1 MATTNEGTASSSGT
15 VTIGV
20 EGDISVS
27 ATNLVLAETD
37 APVSVSLAAQLG
49 VNATDADGSEQVT
62 GVTVTLSN
70 VPEGA
75 VMGAGWVAGAV
86 AGSYSWSGAS
96 TAGVPA
102 FTLPADWSGVV
113 NGNVAGTTDEGG
125 ADNKPFTVTVN
136 ATNDAPMLTVS
147 DLRISE
153 EGLLGANPDNS
164 PNPSDTTDST
174 SAEATAGVTDIDSS
188 AFTFTLSAPSGLSSG
203 GQPVVW
209 SGMGSTT
216 LVGSVGGNPVIQ
228 VSVDLTGKYTVTL
241 LGPVDHAF
249 GDDQEGL
256 KTFTFNLSVSDGDLS
271 DTKQVNVVIE
281 DDMPV
286 ITGIE
291 SLEVMNVAAITTGG
305 LFGVSFGADGPLA
318 TGGLKLT
325 GWPDLVGITET
336 LSADGKTLVATI
348 DDSGLPPKV
357 FYTLTLNENNT
368 YSFNLVTPQ
377 PTQTFAIGSQF
388 GAGGPVETIGVTAGG
403 IGVLFDGLLF
413 NGSVNN
419 PQNLPSGDLDD
430 LNPNNNGFGIKNGNL
445 DNNEGFKVSTTT
457 AVDGLSF
464 NVYGVGNTNTSTIQW
479 VAYAAD
485 GVTVID
491 SGELVLS
498 GLKGAMQLAS
508 IEPDGEFSQL
518 YVRFVLDGNDSV
530 RIENFG
536 VIDKITPP
544 DIELDFSAT
553 LTDGDGDQASAN
565 FTVSVNSNEPPVASN
580 ILVVGSNTS
589 DIPDSTGTPTTGDD
603 HKVPNSDGSVDGVV
617 AGGAGH
623 DILVGDVGGTTT
635 NFIPGQN
642 YNIALLVDVS
652 GSMAGARLSML
663 KASLTHLAN
672 QLKEHDGEIN
682 VTLISFATNA
692 SERVTIVGLDASN
705 VINLTNAIDALVA
718 NGGTNYEAAF
728 NQAVQWFNN
737 GTQADPDYENLTFFV
752 TDGNPT
758 YYINDSNQVAGP
770 GDSTTYTVIK
780 ESVDAFESL
789 SGISQVNAIGV
800 TSSVNQELLKFFD
813 NTTETGSQF
822 YSAGSY
828 LDLATFG
835 SGGSGIN
842 AAAGWVR
849 SGDQQGTHTVT
860 DGYLRIREDRTNSDT
875 DRTVLALAV
884 ANAIQISAAQAGAS
898 LQFQY
903 ALSSVN
909 ASDSFT
915 WKLVRLNGGVWDLAN
930 PLQSG
935 TVTGI
940 SNSGTTSSS
949 TITTNGLEVGQYG
962 FVFELLDSSSSRT
975 AEVRIDNIRIEQ
987 GFNAPIGEAQIV
999 TSAEQLT
1006 AALTEGDQITV
1017 LLGAGNDVVD
1027 GGAGND
1033 ILFGD
1038 VLNTD
1043 ALATQLGLS
1052 LPVGS
1057 GWLVFETLE
1066 TNHGWTRAQTVD
1078 YIRTHLTELSEESGR
1093 SGGNDTLSGGSG
1105 NDLLFGQEGSDI
1117 LDGGDGDDYLDGG
1130 SGNDS
1135 LIGGAGN
1142 DILIGGLGSDILLGG
1157 LGSDIMTGGAGSDT
1171 FKWLAGDVGGT
1182 DVIKDFTTGTGG
1194 DVLDISELLTGE
1206 HASKESLDA
1215 YLTFTSGP
1223 GTGKS
1228 TLTIDLDGAGSGTTT
1243 HVIQFD
1249 NIDLTLGGT
1258 RNDQTIIEDLLNQG
1272 NLKVDP

>member
-1 MATTNEGTASSSGT
+1 
-15 VTIGV
+15 VV
-20 EGDISVS
+20 
-27 ATNLVLAETD
+27 
-37 APVSVSLAAQLG
+37 
-49 VNATDADGSEQVT
+49 
-62 GVTVTLSN
+62 
-70 VPEGA
+70 
-75 VMGAGWVAGAV
+75 
-86 AGSYSWSGAS
+86 
-96 TAGVPA
+96 GVPN

-113 NGNVAGTTDEGG
+113 NGNVAGATDEDG
-125 ADNKPFTVTVN
+125 AGNQGFTVTII
-136 ATNDAPMLTVS
+136 ATNDAPVLVVS

-153 EGLLGANPDNS
+153 EGLPGANPDTS
-164 PNPSDTTDST
+164 PNPGDTTNST
-174 SAEATAGVTDIDSS
+174 SADATAGVTDIDSS
-188 AFTFTLSAPSGLSSG
+188 VFTFTLSAPSGLSSG

-209 SGMGSTT
+209 NGMGSA
-216 LVGSVGGNPVIQ
+216 LLIGSVGGNPVIR
-228 VSVDLTGKYTVTL
+228 VSVDLMGKYTVDL
-241 LGPVDHAF
+241 LGPIDHEF
-249 GDDQEGL
+249 GDNQEGL
-256 KTFTFNLSVSDGDLS
+256 KTFTFNLSVSDGELS

-325 GWPDLVGITET
+325 GWPDLAGITET

-348 DDSGLPPKV
+348 DDSGQPPKV

-403 IGVLFDGLLF
+403 ISVLFDGLLF
-413 NGSVNN
+413 NDSVYN
-419 PQNLPSGDLDD
+419 PQNLPSSDADD

-464 NVYGVGNTNTSTIQW
+464 NVYAVGNTNTSTIQW

-485 GVTVID
+485 GVTVVD

-498 GLKGAMQLAS
+498 GLKGSMQLAS

-530 RIENFG
+530 RIENFE
-536 VIDKITPP
+536 VIDNIMPP

-565 FTVSVNSNEPPVASN
+565 FTVSVKSNEPPVTSN

-589 DIPDSTGTPTTGDD
+589 DTPDSTGTPTTGDD
-603 HKVPNSDGSVDGVV
+603 HKVPNSDSSVDGVV

-652 GSMAGARLSML
+652 GSMAGARLNML

-682 VTLISFATNA
+682 ITLISFATNA

-705 VINLTNAIDALVA
+705 VLSLTNAIDALVA

-737 GTQADPDYENLTFFV
+737 GSQADPDYENLTFFV

-770 GDSTTYTVIK
+770 GDSTTYTVVK

-813 NTTETGSQF
+813 NTTETSSEF

-835 SGGSGIN
+835 SGGNGIN

-875 DRTVLALAV
+875 DRTVLTLAV
-884 ANAIQISAAQAGAS
+884 ANAIQIAAVQAGAS

-915 WKLVRLNGGVWDLAN
+915 WQLVRLDGGVWDLAN

-940 SNSGTTSSS
+940 SNSGTTSYS
-949 TITTNGLEVGQYG
+949 TITTNGLAAGQYG
-962 FVFELLDSSSSRT
+962 FVFELLDNSSSRS
-975 AEVRIDNIRIEQ
+975 AEVRIDNIRIEE

-1006 AALTEGDQITV
+1006 AALTEGDQVTV

-1043 ALATQLGLS
+1043 ELASQLGLN
-1052 LPVGS
+1052 LPAGS

-1105 NDLLFGQEGSDI
+1105 NDILFGQEGNDI
-1117 LDGGDGDDYLDGG
+1117 LDGGDGDDYLHGG
-1130 SGNDS
+1130 SGNDT
-1135 LIGGAGN
+1135 LIGGLGN
-1142 DILIGGLGSDILLGG
+1142 DILIGGLGSDT
-1157 LGSDIMTGGAGSDT
+1157 MTGGAGSDT
-1171 FKWLAGDVGGT
+1171 FKWLAGDADGST
-1182 DVIKDFTTGTGG
+1182 DTITDFTLGAPQSGG
-1194 DVLDISELLTGE
+1194 DVLDLSDLLVGVPTLGNNE
-1206 HASKESLDA
+1206 DLAAVLDS
-1215 YLTFTSGP
+1215 YLQFNTAT
-1223 GTGKS
+1223 K
-1228 TLTIDLDGAGSGTTT
+1228 TLTIDPAGAGGSQELT
-1243 HVIQFD
+1243 IQFQ
-1249 NIDLTLGGT
+1249 NSLGIASLGS
-1258 RNDQTIIEDLLNQG
+1258 NQEIIKHLLDDG

>member
-1 MATTNEGTASSSGT
+1 
-15 VTIGV
+15 
-20 EGDISVS
+20 
-27 ATNLVLAETD
+27 
-37 APVSVSLAAQLG
+37 
-49 VNATDADGSEQVT
+49 
-62 GVTVTLSN
+62 
-70 VPEGA
+70 
-75 VMGAGWVAGAV
+75 
-86 AGSYSWSGAS
+86 SGAS
-96 TAGVPA
+96 TADVPT

-113 NGNVAGTTDEGG
+113 SGNVAGTTDEGG
-125 ADNKPFTVTVN
+125 AANQAFTVTIN
-136 ATNDAPMLTVS
+136 ATNDAPMLSVS

-153 EGLLGANPDNS
+153 EGLAWANPDNS
-164 PNPSDTTDST
+164 PYPDDTTDST
-174 SAEATAGVTDIDSS
+174 SASATASVTDIDSS
-188 AFTFTLSAPSGLSSG
+188 AFTFTLSAPSSLSSG

-209 SGMGSTT
+209 SGMGSA
-216 LVGSVGGNPVIQ
+216 LLIGSVGGSPVIQ
-228 VSVDLTGKYTVTL
+228 VSVDPTGKYTVDL
-241 LGPVDHAF
+241 LGPIDHEF
-249 GDDQEGL
+249 GDNQEGL

-291 SLEVMNVAAITTGG
+291 SLEVMNVAGITTGG

-325 GWPDLVGITET
+325 GWPDLAGITET

-348 DDSGLPPKV
+348 DGSGLPPKV
-357 FYTLTLNENNT
+357 FYTLTLNEDDT

-377 PTQTFAIGSQF
+377 PTQTLAIGAQF

-403 IGVLFDGLLF
+403 IDILFDGLLF
-413 NGSVNN
+413 NSNVNN
-419 PQNLPSGDLDD
+419 PQNLPGSDLDD
-430 LNPNNNGFGIKNGNL
+430 LNPNSNGFGIKNGNL
-445 DNNEGFKVSTTT
+445 DHNEGFRVTTSA

-485 GVTVID
+485 GVTVVD

-498 GLKGAMQLAS
+498 GLKSAMQMAT
-508 IEPDGEFSQL
+508 IESSGEFSQL
-518 YVRFVLDGNDSV
+518 DIRFVLDGNNSV
-530 RIENFG
+530 RIEEFA
-536 VIDKITPP
+536 VIDRVTPP
-544 DIELDFSAT
+544 DIDLNFSAT

-565 FTVSVNSNEPPVASN
+565 FTVSVKSNEPPVASN

-589 DIPDSTGTPTTGDD
+589 DTPDSTGTPTTGDD
-603 HKVPNSDGSVDGVV
+603 HKVPNPTGSVDGVV
-617 AGGAGH
+617 AGGTGH
-623 DILVGDVGGTTT
+623 DILVGDVGGTAT
-635 NFIPGQN
+635 NFIPGEN
-642 YNIALLVDVS
+642 YNIALVVDVS

-663 KASLTHLAN
+663 QASLTHLAN
-672 QLKEHDGEIN
+672 QLKDHDGEIN

-705 VINLTNAIDALVA
+705 VNTLIGAINDLVA

-737 GTQADPDYENLTFFV
+737 GSKADPGYQNLTFFV

-758 YYINDSNQVAGP
+758 YYLNDSNQVAGP
-770 GDSTTYTVIK
+770 GNSTTYTVVK
-780 ESVDAFESL
+780 ESVDAFAAL
-789 SGISQVNAIGV
+789 SSISQVNAIGV
-800 TSSVNQELLKFFD
+800 TNSVNQELLKFFD

-822 YSAGSY
+822 YSAGSF

-835 SGGSGIN
+835 SGGTGIN
-842 AAAGWVR
+842 AASGWVR
-849 SGDQQGTHTVT
+849 SGDAQGTHTVT
-860 DGYLRIREDRTNSDT
+860 GGYLQIREDRTNADT

-909 ASDSFT
+909 GSDSFT
-915 WKLVRLNGGVWDLAN
+915 WKLVRLDGGVWDLAN

-940 SNSGTTSSS
+940 STSGTTAYS
-949 TITTNGLEVGQYG
+949 TITTNGLAAGQYG
-962 FVFELLDSSSSRT
+962 FVFELLDSSNNRT

-1017 LLGAGNDVVD
+1017 LLGAGNDVLE

-1043 ALATQLGLS
+1043 ALAIQLGLN
-1052 LPVGS
+1052 LPAGS

-1078 YIRTHLTELSEESGR
+1078 YIRTHLTELSQESGR
-1093 SGGNDTLSGGSG
+1093 SGGNDTLYGGSG
-1105 NDLLFGQEGSDI
+1105 NDILFGQEGNDI
-1117 LDGGDGDDYLDGG
+1117 LDGGDGDDYLHGG
-1130 SGNDS
+1130 S
-1135 LIGGAGN
+1135 GN
-1142 DILIGGLGSDILLGG
+1142 DILIGGLGNDILIGG
-1157 LGSDIMTGGAGSDT
+1157 LGNDTMTGGAGSDT
-1171 FKWLAGDVGGT
+1171 FKWLAGDADGST
-1182 DVIKDFTTGTGG
+1182 DTITDFTLGAPLSGG
-1194 DVLDISELLTGE
+1194 DVLDLSDLLVG
-1206 HASKESLDA
+1206 ASADA
-1215 YLTFTSGP
+1215 SALQPYLNFSYDAVNGQTV
-1223 GTGKS
+1223 
-1228 TLTIDLDGAGSGTTT
+1228 LTIDTNGATNGVEVHQTILFDG
-1243 HVIQFD
+1243 
-1249 NIDLTLGGT
+1249 IDLTTLGS
-1258 RNDQTIIEDLLNQG
+1258 NQDIINKLLEDG

>member
-1 MATTNEGTASSSGT
+1 
-15 VTIGV
+15 
-20 EGDISVS
+20 
-27 ATNLVLAETD
+27 
-37 APVSVSLAAQLG
+37 
-49 VNATDADGSEQVT
+49 
-62 GVTVTLSN
+62 
-70 VPEGA
+70 
-75 VMGAGWVAGAV
+75 
-86 AGSYSWSGAS
+86 SYSWSGTS
-96 TAGVPA
+96 VAGVPG

-113 NGNVAGTTDEGG
+113 DGNVAGTTDEGG
-125 ADNKPFTVTVN
+125 AANQDFTVTVT

-164 PNPSDTTDST
+164 PNPGDTTDST
-174 SAEATAGVTDIDSS
+174 SANATAGVTDIDSS
-188 AFTFTLSAPSGLSSG
+188 AFTFTLSAPSSLSSG

-209 SGMGSTT
+209 SGIGSAI

-228 VSVDLTGKYTVTL
+228 VSVDPTGKYTVDL
-241 LGPVDHAF
+241 LGPIDHEF
-249 GDDQEGL
+249 GDNQEGL
-256 KTFTFNLSVSDGDLS
+256 ETFTFNLSVSDGDLS
-271 DTKQVNVVIE
+271 DTKQVSVVIE

-291 SLEVMNVAAITTGG
+291 SLEVMNVATITTGG

-318 TGGLKLT
+318 SGGLTLT
-325 GWPDLVGITET
+325 GWPDLAGITET
-336 LSADGKTLVATI
+336 LSMDGKTLVATI
-348 DDSGLPPKV
+348 DGSGQPPEV
-357 FYTLTLNENNT
+357 FYTLTLNEDNT

-377 PTQTFAIGSQF
+377 PTQTFSIGSQF

-419 PQNLPSGDLDD
+419 PQNLPGSDADN

-457 AVDGLSF
+457 GVDGLSF

-498 GLKGAMQLAS
+498 GLNGSMQLAS

-565 FTVSVNSNEPPVASN
+565 FTVSVKSNEPPVASN
-580 ILVVGSNTS
+580 ILVVGSNSS
-589 DIPDSTGTPTTGDD
+589 DTPDSTGTPGTGDD
-603 HKVPNSDGSVDGVV
+603 HKVPNSDGNVDGVV

-635 NFIPGQN
+635 NFIPGQS
-642 YNIALLVDVS
+642 YNIALVVDVS
-652 GSMAGARLSML
+652 GSMEGGRLSML

-672 QLKEHDGEIN
+672 QLKDHDGEIN
-682 VTLISFATNA
+682 ITLISFATNA

-705 VINLTNAIDALVA
+705 VINLTNAIDTLVA

-737 GTQADPDYENLTFFV
+737 GSQADPDYENLTFFV

-770 GDSTTYTVIK
+770 GDSTTYTVVK

-789 SGISQVNAIGV
+789 SSISQVNAIGV
-800 TSSVNQELLKFFD
+800 TNSVNQELLKFFD

-822 YSAGSY
+822 YSAGSF

-842 AAAGWVR
+842 AASGWVR
-849 SGDQQGTHTVT
+849 SGDPQGTHTVT
-860 DGYLRIREDRTNSDT
+860 GGYLRIMDDRTSSDT

-909 ASDSFT
+909 SSDSFT
-915 WKLVRLNGGVWDLAN
+915 WKLVRLDGGAWDLAS

-935 TVTGI
+935 TITGI
-940 SNSGTTSSS
+940 GTSGTTSYS
-949 TITTNGLEVGQYG
+949 TITTNGLAAGQYG
-962 FVFELLDSSSSRT
+962 FVFELLDNSNSRT
-975 AEVRIDNIRIEQ
+975 AEVRIDNIRVEQ
-987 GFNAPIGEAQIV
+987 GFSAPIGEAQIV

-1038 VLNTD
+1038 ALNTD
-1043 ALATQLGLS
+1043 ALATQLGLT
-1052 LPVGS
+1052 LPAGS

-1066 TNHGWTRAQTVD
+1066 TSHGWTREQTVD
-1078 YIRTHLTELSEESGR
+1078 YIRTHLTELSVEGGR
-1093 SGGNDTLSGGSG
+1093 SGGNDTLLGGTGNDIIFGQEGNDTLDGGEGDDYLHGGSG
-1105 NDLLFGQEGSDI
+1105 NDT
-1117 LDGGDGDDYLDGG
+1117 
-1130 SGNDS
+1130 
-1135 LIGGAGN
+1135 LIGGLGD
-1142 DILIGGLGSDILLGG
+1142 DILIGGLGSDT
-1157 LGSDIMTGGAGSDT
+1157 MTGGAGSDT
-1171 FKWLAGDVGGT
+1171 FKWLAGDADGST
-1182 DVIKDFTTGTGG
+1182 DNITDFTLGNTASGG
-1194 DVLDISELLTGE
+1194 DVLDLSDLLVGVPTGGSNDDL
-1206 HASKESLDA
+1206 AAALDS
-1215 YLTFTSGP
+1215 YLQFDTAT
-1223 GTGKS
+1223 K
-1228 TLTIDLDGAGSGTTT
+1228 TLTIDPDGVVGGSELT
-1243 HVIQFD
+1243 IQFQ
-1249 NIDLTLGGT
+1249 NSLDLASLGS
-1258 RNDQTIIEDLLNQG
+1258 NQDIIKQLLDDG